1 MEKIYTSKKQIAKLN
16 EIVKK
21 EKVEK
26 VTFELVMTTLFPSIF
41 NNILKELEAQYTKG
55 YIDGLNENKR
65 NSI

>member
-16 EIVKK
+16 EIVEK
-21 EKVEK
+21 EKAEK
-26 VTFELVMTTLFPSIF
+26 VTFELVMTALFPSVF